1 MKLPGIK
8 SQQGKDTKT
17 LETIELFRGIVIC
30 YSLQFNRI
38 MWSGQDP
45 YQRSLMGPG
54 GNNPMSGYDVML
66 VPRGQGEVVR
76 ATAQYDSTTIE
87 LFFAVK
93 YNFDHERK
101 HLENGNFFPV
111 YAVKLLQCNLYLKSF
126 CSKLSQH
133 LHGSCQR

>member
-45 YQRSLMGPG
+45 YQRILMGPG
-54 GNNPMSGYDVML
+54 GNNPMSGYDIYTDHVKDDEL
-66 VPRGQGEVVR
+66 
-76 ATAQYDSTTIE
+76 TTE
-87 LFFAVK
+87 L
-93 YNFDHERK
+93 
-101 HLENGNFFPV
+101 
-111 YAVKLLQCNLYLKSF
+111 
-126 CSKLSQH
+126 
-133 LHGSCQR
+133 LHAAKKV

>member
-45 YQRSLMGPG
+45 YQRMPG
-54 GNNPMSGYDVML
+54 D
-66 VPRGQGEVVR
+66 
-76 ATAQYDSTTIE
+76 
-87 LFFAVK
+87 
-93 YNFDHERK
+93 
-101 HLENGNFFPV
+101 FFPA

-126 CSKLSQH
+126 CSKLKA
-133 LHGSCQR
+133 